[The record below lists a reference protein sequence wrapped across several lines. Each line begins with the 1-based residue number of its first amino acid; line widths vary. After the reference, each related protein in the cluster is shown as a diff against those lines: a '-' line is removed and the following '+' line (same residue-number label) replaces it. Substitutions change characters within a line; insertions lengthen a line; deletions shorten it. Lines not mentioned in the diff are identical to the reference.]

1 MYGVTGKAETIREM
15 IGKKGTLN
23 LHEIPWS
30 LRPSPITERLK
41 HGQEGIV
48 EEETMDFILFYCE
61 RKGAKTIGLRFCV
74 LIRL

>member
-1 MYGVTGKAETIREM
+1 MKFQ
-15 IGKKGTLN
+15 
-23 LHEIPWS
+23 S
-30 LRPSPITERLK
+30 LRPSPIKERLK

-48 EEETMDFILFYCE
+48 EEETMDFILFSCE